1 MRRRLFQ
8 AAAAGVLVALVA
20 WLALGWF
27 AAVHACGP
35 LRRGRWL
42 GWLCD
47 DGGAEGFA
55 TALVTLGWGSAL
67 PVMLGLAAF
76 VAVALTGRAR

>member
-1 MRRRLFQ
+1 MRRRLIRG
-8 AAAAGVLVALVA
+8 ALAGAVVALVA

-47 DGGAEGFA
+47 DGGAEGWA
-55 TALVTLGWGSAL
+55 TALTTMGWGTAL
-67 PVMLGLAAF
+67 PLGLGLGAF
-76 VAVALTGRAR
+76 VAVALTAPGR